1 MNVPLAMASQQNPPK
16 GGFHPNSRPARDHR
30 SIGLPS
36 RASQRFMARRDRS
49 RGTFSLTDES
59 EIEIRNTP
67 LISHIPEWETAL
79 SWYGPKTEKDAQIA
93 RNLGAMDKMAKG
105 ESPDPTP
112 PNRPIEF
119 GVTSDSELPVMCSMW
134 RSRMFLSILVI
145 VFFVHTPVT
154 EAALRMLS
162 CRVIQPDEGV
172 GFEALT
178 QARIEAAESAN
189 LTMPGPN
196 ATEVELA
203 AYEEGLLSVEVL

>member
-1 MNVPLAMASQQNPPK
+1 
-16 GGFHPNSRPARDHR
+16 
-30 SIGLPS
+30 
-36 RASQRFMARRDRS
+36 
-49 RGTFSLTDES
+49 
-59 EIEIRNTP
+59 
-67 LISHIPEWETAL
+67 
-79 SWYGPKTEKDAQIA
+79 
-93 RNLGAMDKMAKG
+93 
-105 ESPDPTP
+105 
-112 PNRPIEF
+112 
-119 GVTSDSELPVMCSMW
+119 
-134 RSRMFLSILVI
+134 MFLSILVI

-203 AYEEGLLSVEVL
+203 AYEEGLLSVEVLR